1 MRPQRLDEVTRLVQ
15 TALPSA
21 AVAVRPSSVCEASG
35 VTYAIASADDED
47 LLAVLGVDGAARD
60 LEVERSVRTAGIT
73 VSICRLTHGNAEAV
87 RTALPFT
94 SPRPLGRMDAT
105 VGLGDRLGCA
115 GAGHLAAIRRYRA
128 WPVLAQQ
135 SVRELTLT
143 GRTFPEVLDA
153 STWAVLAAGFREP
166 WGADGDHLKTEEQV
180 KMALSAG
187 LTMITADVSEH
198 LHREAASM
206 SEAEVLSAWE
216 GLDPAYRREVERR
229 YLTSAFPLVSG
240 GAVRFTDAELRRI
253 VLLYRDSLELAGRL
267 YRAAVG
273 ARGEDG
279 FDFELSID
287 ETDTPTTA
295 QAHLFMGLESQRIG
309 ISLSSLAPRFVGE
322 FQKAVDYI
330 GAIRE
335 FEQSFVVHAEIA
347 ATLGYRISVH
357 SGSDKFSVFPAIG
370 RLSRG
375 RFHIKTAGTSW
386 LEALR
391 VAAARDPSLFRD
403 LYATA
408 LAGYGRARV
417 LYHVTPNLAALPAP
431 AEVTDGSAPAL
442 LDDVD
447 ARRVLHITYGE
458 ILAVP
463 GLKSRLF
470 RLLRANEDG
479 YQAMLEKHIGRHL
492 ELLGIQLRR

>member
-1 MRPQRLDEVTRLVQ
+1 MRQQRVDEVTRLVQ
-15 TALPSA
+15 SALPGA
-21 AVAVRPSSVCEASG
+21 AVAVRPSSICDAAG
-35 VTYAIASADDED
+35 VTYAIASADDQD
-47 LLAVLGVDGAARD
+47 LLIVLGVDGAARD
-60 LEVERSVRTAGIT
+60 LEVTRSARAAGVT
-73 VSICRLTHGNAEAV
+73 VAVCRLTHGNAETV
-87 RTALPFT
+87 RKALPFT
-94 SPRPLGRMDAT
+94 APRLLGRMDAT

-115 GAGHLAAIRRYRA
+115 GPGHIAAIRRYRA
-128 WPVLAQQ
+128 CPVLAQQ

-153 STWAVLAAGFREP
+153 STWAVLATGYREP
-166 WGADGDHLKTEEQV
+166 WGADGDHLKTEDQV
-180 KMALSAG
+180 RMALSAG

-206 SEAEVLSAWE
+206 SEAEVLSAYE
-216 GLDPAYRREVERR
+216 GLDAAYRGEVERR
-229 YLTSAFPLVSG
+229 YLASPFPLVSG
-240 GAVRFTDAELRRI
+240 GAVRFTETELRRI
-253 VLLYRDSLELAGRL
+253 VLLYRDSLEFAGRL

-273 ARGEDG
+273 LRGEDG

-330 GAIRE
+330 GAVRE
-335 FEQSFVVHAEIA
+335 FEQSFAVHAEIA

-370 RLSRG
+370 RLSHG

-391 VAAARDPSLFRD
+391 VAAARDPALFRD
-403 LYATA
+403 LYAVA
-408 LAGYGRARV
+408 LERYGKARA
-417 LYHVTPNLAALPAP
+417 LYHVTPNMAALPAP
-431 AEVTDGSAPAL
+431 ADVSDSDAPAL
-442 LDDVD
+442 LDDID

-458 ILAVP
+458 ILGVP
-463 GLKSRLF
+463 ALKTRLF
-470 RLLRANEDG
+470 GLLRANADAYE
-479 YQAMLEKHIGRHL
+479 AMLAHHIGRHL
-492 ELLGIQLRR
+492 ELLGVQLRE